1 VNHAETY
8 LLVIAKRL
16 EAKPIF
22 ATSVQQGYYSDVWG
36 GGKPVTPLFSNPSQF
51 ARTGSLSPLKARV
64 PSALKFPYRALRPW
78 AITSVNELRDSAPFR
93 DAFFRLIRGISTR
106 CARHENYGKW
116 GFCLRTWLR
125 TEEMKPFYARS

>member
-1 VNHAETY
+1 VVTETDSIEWFPVPDSANLRDRVTLVNHAETY

-51 ARTGSLSPLKARV
+51 ARTGSLSPLKARG

-78 AITSVNELRDSAPFR
+78 AITSVNELRDSAP
-93 DAFFRLIRGISTR
+93 
-106 CARHENYGKW
+106 
-116 GFCLRTWLR
+116 
-125 TEEMKPFYARS
+125 